1 MAGWA
6 WGSRPGGA
14 GRGWRGGLHG
24 SPERGGGAGIKVLS
38 PHPPQLCLRA
48 HSGAPGPAPGVESA
62 AWATLPHPLG
72 LEAAGLLQAGSTPGS
87 APPPSGC
94 GVTGC
99 PSAATRTPGTSLG
112 WPGPARSVCG
122 EAGQGLRAGGAGP
135 PGAWLTLLARGP
147 RVAVHA
153 VALPGDGV
161 TVGTPRAATAQGT
174 AGPEEAPRAACGGG
188 SRRKRPGCGPHL
200 PSQGPRPP
208 VAPVWSH
215 AGTNSSSLSFP
226 GPVNSRR
233 SGCQDRGPA
242 RRGTWWPGQPTDTAR
257 PRPHM
262 PAAQGGLLP
271 ARRGPLPLTVASIPG
286 TLWVVWGQRVA
297 LTTQAGAPC
306 WDPLSGRSTAE
317 GGTGREGAQ
326 PRALGSGGSASP
338 SRLPTA
344 GRQTHRAHKW
354 PPCVPGGKGSGQ

>member
-38 PHPPQLCLRA
+38 LHPPQLCLRA

-72 LEAAGLLQAGSTPGS
+72 LEAAGLLQAGSTRARPLRPVAVGLQG
-87 APPPSGC
+87 ARQQPLGH
-94 GVTGC
+94 
-99 PSAATRTPGTSLG
+99 PGTSLG

-122 EAGQGLRAGGAGP
+122 EEGQGLRAGGAGP

-188 SRRKRPGCGPHL
+188 SRRERPGCGPHL
-200 PSQGPRPP
+200 PSQGPSPSGHPPPLPSQGPRPLVDP
-208 VAPVWSH
+208 MCSR

-226 GPVNSRR
+226 GPVNSHR
-233 SGCQDRGPA
+233 SRCQDRGPA

-262 PAAQGGLLP
+262 PAAQEGLLP
-271 ARRGPLPLTVASIPG
+271 A
-286 TLWVVWGQRVA
+286 
-297 LTTQAGAPC
+297 
-306 WDPLSGRSTAE
+306 
-317 GGTGREGAQ
+317 
-326 PRALGSGGSASP
+326 
-338 SRLPTA
+338 
-344 GRQTHRAHKW
+344 
-354 PPCVPGGKGSGQ
+354 